1 MSDQEAPEP
10 ALNEDPGHE
19 AQSEEVAPPVA
30 VTPRLP
36 EGFEP
41 L

>member
-1 MSDQEAPEP
+1 MSDQDAPEP
-10 ALNEDPGHE
+10 TSDEGPGHE
-19 AQSEEVAPPVA
+19 AQSEEVTQPVT
-30 VTPRLP
+30 VVPRLP

>member
-1 MSDQEAPEP
+1 MSDQDAPEP
-10 ALNEDPGHE
+10 ASNEDPGHE
-19 AQSEEVAPPVA
+19 AQSEEVTQPVA
-30 VTPRLP
+30 VAPRPP